1 MTRYGYACISQ
12 LTGLTTNHATQLK
25 YSTPE
30 KLRQLIEQNIAD
42 IRVILAHNLAH
53 GWLMFRVGS
62 SFIPFAS
69 HPVNT
74 LVWWKEYAVPLA
86 EIGAFVRANN
96 MRLMMHPGQYTI
108 LNSLDERTRVNAI
121 AELDYSARLLD
132 AMGLDVSHKLV
143 IHVGGVYGDK
153 PAATARFIEQALVLP
168 AHIRQRLTIEHEEHA
183 YNLADVL
190 GISRQT
196 GLPVVYDNLH
206 FDAYPTAEPLDELLP
221 QVFATWGV
229 ADGPPEVHFSSQAVG
244 ARLGTHAEFADA
256 DQFLRVINQCRQFG
270 DFDVMLEAKGKDAAL
285 QQVLATAG
293 LQPVAPPI

>member
-30 KLRQLIEQNIAD
+30 KLRSLIEQNIGD
-42 IRVILAHNLAH
+42 IKTILAHNLAH
-53 GWLMFRVGS
+53 GWLIFRIGS

-69 HPVNT
+69 HPINT
-74 LVWWKEYAVPLA
+74 LHWWEEYAAPLA

-132 AMGLDVSHKLV
+132 AMGMDASHKLV
-143 IHVGGVYGDK
+143 IHIGGVYGDK
-153 PAATARFIEQALVLP
+153 PAATARFIEQALLLP

-183 YNLADVL
+183 YNLTDVL

-206 FDAYPTAEPLDELLP
+206 FDANPTPEPLSELLP
-221 QVFATWGV
+221 QVFATWGS
-229 ADGPPEVHFSSQAVG
+229 ADGAPEVHFSSQAVG
-244 ARLGTHAEFADA
+244 ARLGSHAEYADP
-256 DQFLRVINQCRQFG
+256 DQFQRVITECQRYG

-285 QQVLATAG
+285 QQVLSATG
-293 LQPVAPPI
+293 LQPMVSH

>member
-30 KLRQLIEQNIAD
+30 KLRALIEQNIAD
-42 IRVILAHNLAH
+42 IRAILANNLGH
-53 GWLMFRVGS
+53 GWLIFRIGS

-69 HPVNT
+69 HPINT
-74 LVWWKEYAVPLA
+74 LEWWQEYAAPLA

-108 LNSLDERTRVNAI
+108 LNSLDERTRLNAI

-132 AMGLDVSHKLV
+132 TMGMDSSNKLV
-143 IHVGGVYGDK
+143 IHIGGVYGDK
-153 PAATARFIEQALVLP
+153 PAATARFIEQGLLLP
-168 AHIRQRLTIEHEEHA
+168 IHIRQRLTIEHEEHA
-183 YNLADVL
+183 YNLSDVL
-190 GISRQT
+190 GISRET

-206 FDAYPTAEPLDELLP
+206 FDAFPTAEPLEELLP
-221 QVFATWGV
+221 QVFATWGA

-244 ARLGTHAEFADA
+244 ARQGSHAEYADPQ
-256 DQFLRVINQCRQFG
+256 QFETVINRCKRFG

-285 QQVLATAG
+285 QQVLFETG
-293 LQPVAPPI
+293 LQPSVMV